1 MSTPT
6 LHIVIYTVIGILA
19 ILIIA
24 AALWE
29 KFNDEL

>member
-1 MSTPT
+1 MGDPT
-6 LHIVIYTVIGILA
+6 LHIMIYTVIGILA
-19 ILIIA
+19 ILIIV